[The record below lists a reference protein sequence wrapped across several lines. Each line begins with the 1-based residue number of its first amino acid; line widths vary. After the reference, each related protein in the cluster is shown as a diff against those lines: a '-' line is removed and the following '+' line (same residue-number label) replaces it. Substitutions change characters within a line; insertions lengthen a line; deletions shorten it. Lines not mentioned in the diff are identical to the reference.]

1 MIEARRDEIDS
12 EAAKIEELINH
23 LDEQKYESIK
33 LTFDKVSENF
43 SLVFKKLG
51 TGFISGHFQSCNFDS
66 KTDRFVK
73 PTYSTT
79 GKGQLGNGF

>member
-1 MIEARRDEIDS
+1 MSFSEERKMIEARRDEIDS

-51 TGFISGHFQSCNFDS
+51 TGFISSHF
-66 KTDRFVK
+66 
-73 PTYSTT
+73 
-79 GKGQLGNGF
+79 

>member
-1 MIEARRDEIDS
+1 MSFSEERKMIEARRDEIDS

-51 TGFISGHFQSCNFDS
+51 TGFISSQFNYVISSQRQIDS
-66 KTDRFVK
+66 
-73 PTYSTT
+73 
-79 GKGQLGNGF
+79 